1 MWPIDGCDFCI
12 TYIPS
17 ARDTPEH
24 EGYNLCNTIIAL
36 VTHLHLHSD
45 ASTRLAT
52 LTSLDRFVVIACVS
66 KPVFT
71 DFVHLFC

>member
-1 MWPIDGCDFCI
+1 MWPIDGCDF
-12 TYIPS
+12 YIPS
-17 ARDTPEH
+17 ARDTREY

-36 VTHLHLHSD
+36 VKHLHLLSD

-66 KPVFT
+66 IYRFRAYI
-71 DFVHLFC
+71 LLAC